1 MNFIGI
7 DLHKKTITIEALDQ
21 ERKIVDR
28 KTLLCAD
35 TAKIRRVFESL
46 QPFQAVM
53 EATASYEWLWNLL
66 EPLAERLVLAH
77 PTKLRII
84 AESKNKSDRLD
95 AHVLAEFLLLDLIPP
110 AYRPSSREREHRRLV
125 RQRQYLTK
133 RSTSVRNKI
142 RRIVSDYNAD
152 RRDLFTGEG
161 MAYLAQLM
169 EQTLSAADRI
179 ILEQLLSEWS
189 HHQQQLRTLNKHLR
203 EFAKSAPVA
212 EKEAREV
219 LESIPGVGPVTVD
232 VVICEVGDV
241 RRFRSNK
248 RLVAYAG
255 LAPGQ
260 RESAGKRKELGIT
273 KQGSP
278 LLRWVLVE
286 AAWRLVRTSRRWQ
299 TIFEALHKR
308 RGKKKAIVAIARRLL
323 TVMAALLRSGQR
335 YRLTA

>member
-7 DLHKKTITIEALDQ
+7 DLHKKTITLEALNQ
-21 ERKIVDR
+21 ERKIVHR
-28 KTLLCAD
+28 QTLLCAD
-35 TAKIRRVFESL
+35 TAKIQSVFERL
-46 QPFQAVM
+46 RPFQAVV

-77 PTKLRII
+77 PQKLRII
-84 AESKNKSDRLD
+84 AESTNKSDKLD
-95 AHVLAEFLLLDLIPP
+95 AHVLAEFLVLDMIPP
-110 AYRPSSREREHRRLV
+110 AYRPTFRQHEHRRLV
-125 RQRQYLTK
+125 RQRQHLTR

-152 RRDLFTGEG
+152 RPDLFSGEG
-161 MAYLAQLM
+161 LAYLAQLK
-169 EQTLSAADRI
+169 LSEADRFVI
-179 ILEQLLSEWS
+179 EQLLAEWS
-189 HHQQQLRTLNKHLR
+189 HYEHQRRAIEKHLR
-203 EFAKSAPVA
+203 EFAKSAPIA

-219 LESIPGVGPVTVD
+219 LESIPGVGPVTID
-232 VVICEVGDV
+232 VVVSEVGNV
-241 RRFRSNK
+241 RRFRSAK

-299 TIFEALHKR
+299 TIFEALHKK